1 MSKNL
6 FLCVILLLFLTMCK
20 KTPAVTV
27 IPENNITTD
36 QKAED
41 KVYIDISDDILSF
54 EVKDKK
60 PHLNI
65 ADANENKFIG
75 YTNLAGLFPKIN
87 IGKIFIYEKYIILE
101 ELLIHD
107 EDKLWHDGKF
117 CIYEYDKNLKI
128 TEYKDSG
135 NKLYDFVN
143 EVPYRYEGIYND
155 LLFIDEGSDVVSR
168 VIHIFDLA
176 NKEEILDA
184 AYYMSYSFKNNIVSG
199 LVMSEYSIN
208 DGNYDENIKAR
219 FYEIER
225 GTDIPEKDY
234 GVSTRFAVEYNYNIL
249 TKEIRLI
256 SGEYIFE

>member
-1 MSKNL
+1 MRKNL
-6 FLCVILLLFLTMCK
+6 FLYIILLVFLTMCK

-27 IPENNITTD
+27 TPENNITTD
-36 QKAED
+36 QKADD
-41 KVYIDISDDILSF
+41 KVYIDIRDDILSF

-75 YTNLAGLFPKIN
+75 YTDLSGLSPEIH
-87 IGKIFIYEKYIILE
+87 IGKIYIYEKYIILE
-101 ELLIHD
+101 ELIIHE
-107 EDKLWHDGKF
+107 EDKLWHDGRF

-155 LLFIDEGSDVVSR
+155 FLFIDEGSDVGIR
-168 VIHIFDLA
+168 AIHIFDLA

-184 AYYMSYSFKNNIVSG
+184 AYYMTYSFNNNIVSG
-199 LVMSEYSIN
+199 LVMSDSS
-208 DGNYDENIKAR
+208 DYDDNIKTR

-225 GTDIPEKDY
+225 GTEIPEKDY
-234 GVSTRFAVEYNYNIL
+234 GLITRFVVEYNYNVL
-249 TKEIRLI
+249 TKEIRLT
-256 SGEYIFE
+256 SGKYIFEQ